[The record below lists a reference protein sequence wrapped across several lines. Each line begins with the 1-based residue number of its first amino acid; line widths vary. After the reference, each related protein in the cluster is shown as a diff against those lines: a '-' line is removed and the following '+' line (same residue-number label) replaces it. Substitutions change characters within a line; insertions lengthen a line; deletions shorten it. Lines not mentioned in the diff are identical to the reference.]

1 MRTPDRRPRSEAPA
15 ARTAL
20 GSVADPSAMSGDA
33 FGHRCSRRRLRTA
46 LRSDRGSAVVE
57 FPLVAALLMLI
68 AVLVIQ
74 AAVTLHTRNLLID
87 AAVQGA
93 HHAASVGASPDDGAA
108 RAHDLIEARFGSGF
122 HASTSATVDG
132 NVITV
137 DVTATLPLV
146 GLIGPAGGLS
156 VQGRALDEES
166 WE

>member
-1 MRTPDRRPRSEAPA
+1 MRHPDRRFTSETPA
-15 ARTAL
+15 ARFAVGTM
-20 GSVADPSAMSGDA
+20 ADPLVMTANAPG
-33 FGHRCSRRRLRTA
+33 RRWSSSRLRTA

-68 AVLVIQ
+68 ALLVIQ

-93 HHAASVGASPDDGAA
+93 HHAASEGAGPEDGAA
-108 RAHDLIEARFGSGF
+108 RAQHLIDARFGSGF
-122 HASTSATVDG
+122 HASTSARVDG

-156 VQGRALDEES
+156 VQGRALNEES
-166 WE
+166 WA